1 MRWWVVAIFGVASC
15 KASSQPVSVASHLT
29 SAASADSEE
38 LPLVDNGPPI
48 VDLDCAKALPTT
60 IADECDLEGRAL
72 PPAYSVQ
79 RRRESAE
86 ISVRNV
92 STALSDLLAAG
103 VPLERLS
110 IRPRTLEDLFLELT
124 GKELREA

>member
-1 MRWWVVAIFGVASC
+1 MVLTTHYMEEAYQLCDSLAIMDRGRIVAEGSPDALLAQHFDDRIL
-15 KASSQPVSVASHLT
+15 Q
-29 SAASADSEE
+29 
-38 LPLVDNGPPI
+38 LP
-48 VDLDCAKALPTT
+48 A
-60 IADECDLEGRAL
+60 EDLEGRAL